1 MKPASRILFTGYA
14 PVHFICFRPLYERL
28 MARGD
33 VEVFVSGGTRTT
45 TGTGYRYDAAEMY
58 RPFNLPP
65 ERVLSTDA
73 IGELDFDVMFTSHTR
88 LIRPRS
94 VAMTIQIFHGISYR
108 NKAIRPENMSHD
120 YYFLVGPY
128 MHRRFVAAGFL
139 DKNDRRAV
147 QIGFMKTDRLLN
159 GQLDRKKILARVG
172 FTGERPL
179 LLYAPTGAQQNSLEI
194 MGEEVIERLTGAG
207 HFDLLVKP
215 HDHPKNLDVDWFARL
230 ARFEGPHCR
239 ITREPDII
247 PLMFVADLLLSDASS
262 AANEFSLL
270 DRPIV
275 FLDTPEL
282 IAQAKESANS
292 MLDLNTWGRKAGSL
306 VKRPEQVVD
315 VVRYSLENKRSRSE
329 IRQAM
334 ANDFFYNR
342 GTATHAAMGWLEDNI
357 LAARRACSPLAA

>member
-1 MKPASRILFTGYA
+1 MKLSLRILFTGYA
-14 PVHFICFRPLYERL
+14 PVHFVCFRPLYERL
-28 MARGD
+28 LARGD
-33 VEVFVSGGTRTT
+33 VEVFVSGGTRTRT
-45 TGTGYRYDAAEMY
+45 ETGYRYDERDMY
-58 RPFNLPP
+58 CRFDLPP
-65 ERVLSTDA
+65 ERVLSTDT
-73 IGELDFDVMFTSHTR
+73 IRELDFDVMFTAHTR
-88 LIRPRS
+88 LIPPRN
-94 VAMTIQIFHGISYR
+94 VAKTIQIFHGISYR
-108 NKAIRPENMSHD
+108 NRAIRPENMSHD
-120 YYFLVGPY
+120 HYFLVGPY
-128 MHRRFVAAGFL
+128 MHRRFVAAGLL

-159 GQLDRKKILARVG
+159 GQLDRKKILAGLG
-172 FTGERPL
+172 FTGERPV

-194 MGEEVIERLTGAG
+194 IGEEVIERLTGSG

-215 HDHPKNLDVDWFARL
+215 HDHPKNLDVDWFGRL
-230 ARFEGPHCR
+230 ARFEDPHCR

-247 PLMFVADLLLSDASS
+247 PLMFVADLLISDASS

-275 FLDTPEL
+275 FVDTPEL

-315 VVRYSLENKRSRSE
+315 AVRYSLENKQSRSE

-342 GTATHAAMGWLEDNI
+342 GTATDVAMAWLEDNI
-357 LAARRACSPLAA
+357 LAAPARMLASAA